1 METVPQTEERKT
13 AIKTA
18 LVEAFMAFGL
28 TREAAEVAAGTDEGQ
43 KIITVFNA
51 AESWGR

>member
-1 METVPQTEERKT
+1 MKTAEQTEERKK
-13 AIKTA
+13 AIKQA

-28 TREAAEVAAGTDEGQ
+28 SEPAAELAAGGAEGQ

-51 AESWGR
+51 AESWKP